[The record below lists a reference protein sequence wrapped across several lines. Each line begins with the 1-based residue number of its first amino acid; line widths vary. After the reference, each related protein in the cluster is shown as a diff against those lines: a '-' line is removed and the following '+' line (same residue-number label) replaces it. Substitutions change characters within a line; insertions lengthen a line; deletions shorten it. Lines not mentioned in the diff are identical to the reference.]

1 MEYLWRWLPGK
12 RVSLWVKAKESISWI
27 QKQSKCV
34 LQIESFCP
42 SQQRDTFPPIH
53 FGLFYTFW
61 FTGKETRPWNAESF
75 PHWNFVLPSVFI
87 YCLSFWARNVRD
99 PSLALELKCLGKSA
113 WSSRKTQTQ
122 NHYKNHKQKTTG
134 EDCFSS
140 TKFLC
145 LSFVQVLFHSRET
158 FSKVKLAK
166 HDIKPIVKV

>member
-1 MEYLWRWLPGK
+1 MFSREKVSAHHSKGTLFLP
-12 RVSLWVKAKESISWI
+12 STLALYI
-27 QKQSKCV
+27 
-34 LQIESFCP
+34 
-42 SQQRDTFPPIH
+42 
-53 FGLFYTFW
+53 FW
-61 FTGKETRPWNAESF
+61 FTGKETRLWNAQSF

-145 LSFVQVLFHSRET
+145 LSFVQVLFHSREILFKGKVSRT
-158 FSKVKLAK
+158 WHQTNSKSVICEK
-166 HDIKPIVKV
+166 